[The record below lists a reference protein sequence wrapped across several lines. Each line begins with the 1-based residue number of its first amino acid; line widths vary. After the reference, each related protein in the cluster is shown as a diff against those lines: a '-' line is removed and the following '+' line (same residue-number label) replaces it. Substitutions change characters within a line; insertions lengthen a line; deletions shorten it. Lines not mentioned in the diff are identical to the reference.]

1 MFSSVPDKSI
11 CVRVEIGMETENK
24 VISLADRAKGVQ
36 APKSETPEVTPAA
49 PQDFDWST
57 IMKKNNDN
65 GSRQQT
71 DRAKANKGVI
81 RSYRLKH

>member
-1 MFSSVPDKSI
+1 
-11 CVRVEIGMETENK
+11 METENK
-24 VISLADRAKGVQ
+24 VISLADRARGSS
-36 APKSETPEVTPAA
+36 APKPADDFAPVA
-49 PQDFDWST
+49 PQDFDWET

-71 DRAKANKGVI
+71 DREKANKGVI

>member
-1 MFSSVPDKSI
+1 
-11 CVRVEIGMETENK
+11 METETK
-24 VISLADRAKGVQ
+24 VISLAERAKGNSAAQ
-36 APKSETPEVTPAA
+36 PAETVTPVA

-57 IMKKNNDN
+57 IMKKNSEN
-65 GSRQQT
+65 GNRLQG